1 MDSNQLTFQMMISS
15 FMIFF
20 LKNKSI
26 KVNKYKY
33 IVHICVILDFDKI
46 SYFFNKK
53 SMRKVDGFPTTVGSF
68 WVVPQIA
75 ATMHPAPETQKWK
88 ANCM

>member
-1 MDSNQLTFQMMISS
+1 MCDSGQR
-15 FMIFF
+15 
-20 LKNKSI
+20 
-26 KVNKYKY
+26 
-33 IVHICVILDFDKI
+33 CFDKI

-88 ANCM
+88 ANCKA